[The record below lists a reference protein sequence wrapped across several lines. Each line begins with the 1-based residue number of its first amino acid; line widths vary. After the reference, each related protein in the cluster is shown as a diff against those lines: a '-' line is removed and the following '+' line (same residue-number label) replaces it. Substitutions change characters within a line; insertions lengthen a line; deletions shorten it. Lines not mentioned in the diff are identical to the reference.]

1 MTASVQVPSGT
12 ICGRKEG
19 SNFLDII
26 VQAETFKGQEG
37 IVFIDQ
43 LPELRDIDISQLYG
57 VSISINRV
65 RQGDRKVISNAL
77 PWPLQPDSLRTIAFG
92 ATESQPQQV
101 LDFDKPQQ
109 EPGSSKRVSGRIRDP
124 KTEQA
129 FDQLMADRGINQT
142 EAVEVAIRHGLI
154 EMGYLA

>member
-43 LPELRDIDISQLYG
+43 LPELKDIDISQLYG

-77 PWPLQPDSLRTIAFG
+77 PWPLQSDSLKTIAFG
-92 ATESQPQQV
+92 AEQLQQQQV
-101 LDFDKPQQ
+101 LELEKPQQ
-109 EPGSSKRVSGRIRDP
+109 EFAGSKRISGRIKDP
-124 KTEQA
+124 QTEQA
-129 FDQLMADRGINQT
+129 FEKFRQDREINQS
-142 EAVEVAIRHGLI
+142 EAVEIAIRHGLI
-154 EMGYLA
+154 KLNYLA